1 MNATQRPGWIL
12 VRCSSHE
19 DMRQQAIRRWQR
31 VSASRRAQAAWEMV
45 EEAWT
50 LKKRPADELRLQ
62 RIITVL
68 RKA

>member
-1 MNATQRPGWIL
+1 
-12 VRCSSHE
+12 
-19 DMRQQAIRRWQR
+19 MRQQAIRRWQR

-45 EEAWT
+45 EEAWS